1 MKRPCKL
8 LLHDPDIWHKLSAP
22 GAATTSLG
30 LGLGFLALGGLSAFS
45 RASAASSAAFCRAA
59 ARSHTSFGSLPFEMS
74 CSNVQCFQLVIS
86 TAGRHNESGRSVTA
100 GLEVVAPAPDRRQC
114 AA

>member
-8 LLHDPDIWHKLSAP
+8 LLHDPDIGHKLSAP
-22 GAATTSLG
+22 GAAVTSLG

-59 ARSHTSFGSLPFEMS
+59 ARSHTSFGSLPFEIS
-74 CSNVQCFQLVIS
+74 CRTAQCCQRLIS
-86 TAGRHNESGRSVTA
+86 TIGSHNVI
-100 GLEVVAPAPDRRQC
+100 
-114 AA
+114 